1 MSKKSEKERIKFS
14 SKEIIIPTISLFII
28 CLAVS
33 LLLAFTDK
41 ITAPKIEK
49 LAKENENKTMAQ
61 VLPMAKDFSDEK
73 KVTVNDTEYSYYEGK
88 SDGENIGLVVK
99 THAKSYNGEL
109 KAMVGIANDGKIVAV
124 SITSIEDTAGLGMRA
139 KEQSFL
145 DQFKGKSGKVGV
157 NKSGTSDTE
166 IQAITGATIT
176 SRAMANAV
184 SGATEVYEKLSKGEF

>member
-1 MSKKSEKERIKFS
+1 MNKKSEKEKIRFS
-14 SKEIIIPTISLFII
+14 PKEIIVPTVSLFAI

-61 VLPMAKDFSDEK
+61 VLPAAKDFSGEK
-73 KVTVNDTEYSYYEGK
+73 VITLNDTEYSYYEGK
-88 SDGENIGLVVK
+88 SNGENVGIVVK

-109 KAMVGIANDGKIVAV
+109 EAMVGIGKDGKVAAV

-139 KEQSFL
+139 KEQTFL
-145 DQFKGKSGKVGV
+145 DQFKGKSGNIGV
-157 NKSGTSDTE
+157 SKSGASETE

-184 SGATEVYEKLSKGEF
+184 SGATAVYEKVLKGEI